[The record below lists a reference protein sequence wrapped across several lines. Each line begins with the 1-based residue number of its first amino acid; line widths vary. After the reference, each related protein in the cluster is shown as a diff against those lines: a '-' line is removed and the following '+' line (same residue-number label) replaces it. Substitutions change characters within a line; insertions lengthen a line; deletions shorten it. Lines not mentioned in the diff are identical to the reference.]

1 MDLSIL
7 SKINMM
13 AKPIE
18 PDVFNLKNFSFKK
31 FEGRDELIIHFKIF
45 DKKLNS
51 VFFNNLRDTLSKSRI
66 ALVDPDGMFGIDY
79 PVYAVVSD
87 SMERVS
93 IDDCLGLLDITMSN
107 TLKEGNQ
114 NG

>member
-13 AKPIE
+13 AIPIE
-18 PDVFNLKNFSFKK
+18 PDIFNFKNFSFKK
-31 FEGRDELIIHFKIF
+31 FNNKGELIIHFKIF

-51 VFFNNLRDTLSKSRI
+51 AFFNNLRDTLSKSKI

-79 PVYAVVSD
+79 PVYAVVED
-87 SMERVS
+87 LMERES
-93 IDDCLGLLDITMSN
+93 IDESLELLDITMSN
-107 TLKEGNQ
+107 ILKKGDQ